1 MFLKPRRTE
10 SGKNTSSS
18 LERTRGSGG
27 CGWCDPCPL
36 LPAHSSIPQLLG
48 KGWGDGGLLT
58 AHTVPFPTELP
69 LADRSHL
76 SRRCRNFLGFP
87 GGKKSACQCRK
98 CKRCRFNPQDGKMPW
113 KRKWQPTPVFLPGKS
128 HGHRSLAGYSPWGRK
143 KSDRTE
149 QLSTPSLTYR
159 CWSLNLSS

>member
-1 MFLKPRRTE
+1 MPHL
-10 SGKNTSSS
+10 
-18 LERTRGSGG
+18 
-27 CGWCDPCPL
+27 DP

-87 GGKKSACQCRK
+87 GGTSGKKKKKSACQCRR
-98 CKRCRFNPQDGKMPW
+98 CKRCKFNPQVGKIPQ
-113 KRKWQPTPVFLPGKS
+113 KRKRQPTPVSLPGES
-128 HGHRSLAGYSPWGRK
+128 HGQRSLEGYSPWGQKR
-143 KSDRTE
+143 SDRTE
-149 QLSTPSLTYR
+149 RLSTLSLTYR
-159 CWSLNLSS
+159 CQSLNLSS